1 MYYVIS
7 KDSEL
12 YHHGIKGQRWG
23 VRRFQNPDGTYTNA
37 GKQRRNLLTD
47 EQKTKAKKVAAG
59 AVIGG
64 AVAVGTLVF
73 AAKNPE
79 IVAKAGRALGKIGA
93 QTVKS
98 TSEAL
103 KRSGKAA
110 FDAAITT
117 AGAIAITKLGKRLES
132 SSDDEDVKKVIRDST
147 NAASSTFNVNG
158 VGNSYQ
164 QRKGG
169 PISRDEGARIS
180 AIVGPPRQK
189 DIDRTGPEYQ
199 ALFKDRNGNTRS
211 DEVRATIK
219 SMASAGYGIDQIQK
233 YLDSFAHMAW
243 IGENYVA
250 SIM

>member
-1 MYYVIS
+1 MLKVINYPL
-7 KDSEL
+7 EL
-12 YHHGIKGQRWG
+12 YHYGIKGQRWG
-23 VRRFQNPDGTYTNA
+23 VRRFQNEDGTYTA
-37 GKQRRNLLTD
+37 EGRKRKGLSS
-47 EQKTKAKKVAAG
+47 EQKEKLKVGIGAGVGVATLTVGAVVLAAKK
-59 AVIGG
+59 
-64 AVAVGTLVF
+64 
-73 AAKNPE
+73 PE
-79 IVAKAGRALGKIGA
+79 TIQALGRSLGKMGA
-93 QTVKS
+93 KSVKELG
-98 TSEAL
+98 EAS
-103 KRSGKAA
+103 KRAGKAA

-158 VGNSYQ
+158 AGNNYQ

-180 AIVGPPRQK
+180 AVVGPPRQK

-211 DEVRATIK
+211 DEVRAMIK

>member
-1 MYYVIS
+1 MYYIIS

-12 YHHGIKGQRWG
+12 YHYGIKGQRWG

-47 EQKTKAKKVAAG
+47 EQKAKAKKVAAG

-110 FDAAITT
+110 FDAAITS
-117 AGAIAITKLGKRLES
+117 AGAIAITKLGKKLEDS
-132 SSDDEDVKKVIRDST
+132 SGDEDTKKVVRDATS
-147 NAASSTFNVNG
+147 AASNSFSLSNNS
-158 VGNSYQ
+158 GNQS
-164 QRKGG
+164 RKGG
-169 PISRDEGARIS
+169 PVSREDGAKIS
-180 AIVGPPRQK
+180 AVVGPPKQK

-199 ALFKDRNGNTRS
+199 ALFKDRNGNTRNDS
-211 DEVRATIK
+211 ERAIIK

-233 YLDSFAHMAW
+233 YLDTFAHS
-243 IGENYVA
+243 ISVGKEYVA

>member
-23 VRRFQNPDGTYTNA
+23 VRRFQNPDGTWTPA
-37 GKQRRNLLTD
+37 GKERRGLSA
-47 EQKTKAKKVAAG
+47 EQKRDIKRTAAGVAIGAAVAAG
-59 AVIGG
+59 A
-64 AVAVGTLVF
+64 LVY
-73 AAKNPE
+73 AAKHPD
-79 IVAKAGRALGKIGA
+79 VVKRAGGALGKIGA
-93 QTVKS
+93 QTVKNTS
-98 TSEAL
+98 TAL

-158 VGNSYQ
+158 AGNNYQ

-180 AIVGPPRQK
+180 AVVGPPRQK